1 MIDINYS
8 LALDILLVI
17 LLLATII
24 YAMILSRRLSMF
36 RANKG
41 ELETFLDRMN
51 GAIAKAEAS
60 LQGMRATAQQTQATI
75 GEPLQRAQALRDELV
90 FLIQRADSVAEKL
103 ASGSGA
109 SSPASASSASSAR
122 AEAPAPRR
130 KKATSGGDTFQD
142 SPAPRRP
149 VPVEEDL
156 IADPAEARSKAE
168 RDLIRA
174 LRDAD

>member
-109 SSPASASSASSAR
+109 SSSAASSASSAR

>member
-36 RANKG
+36 RANKS
-41 ELETFLDRMN
+41 ELEMFLDRMN

-109 SSPASASSASSAR
+109 SSSAASSASSAR

>member
-103 ASGSGA
+103 ANGSGA
-109 SSPASASSASSAR
+109 SSSAASSASSAR